1 MLAGSIDLTSKVTG
15 ALPIANGGTA
25 ATSVGAART
34 ALGLA
39 IGSDVQAFSS
49 NIVQKNVQNTFTKA
63 QVPSTYTAA
72 LSATSGVLDYD
83 SFTNFIITLASGS
96 NTLAAPTTEASQI
109 GQCGVIIFVQP
120 SSSSAATLS
129 LHGDYETAAAA
140 GITLSTANNDYDV
153 VPYMVKADNSVLL
166 GAAQLNFG

>member
-1 MLAGSIDLTSKVTG
+1 MANVKISDMTPKGGALAAADEFEISEGGTTTKSVTG
-15 ALPIANGGTA
+15 
-25 ATSVGAART
+25 
-34 ALGLA
+34 
-39 IGSDVQAFSS
+39 Q
-49 NIVQKNVQNTFTKA
+49 NIVDGVIAVGNVVATDAQNTFTKA

-83 SFTNFIITLASGS
+83 TYTNFIITLASGS

-120 SSSSAATLS
+120 ASGSAATVS

-140 GITLSTANNDYDV
+140 GLVISSANDDYDI
-153 VPYMVKADNSVLL
+153 VPYVVKADNSVLL